1 MNTIKTYKVASLF
14 LVIQWA
20 GIQLLSKFPLFVER
34 YYSNGIYPFLSSI
47 YQFIFSWVPFS
58 VGDIF
63 YICLIIIGLK
73 SIYTLI
79 KTKSFQLKSSMLKFG
94 AFLSVVYLI
103 FNINWGL
110 NYYRQPVHEKLNFEL
125 NEYSESE
132 LVAFTEKL
140 ITKLNAVHLQMVKND
155 TLIYESGKTL
165 KEIKAESILV
175 YSEFETTFHQFK
187 HNSIAVKSSL
197 ISTPLAY
204 MGFGGYLNPFTN
216 EAQVNYL
223 TPLNAYPA
231 TVCHELAHQIGI
243 GPESEANFVG
253 YLAGINSSNLHFQYA
268 GYLNAVRYCLN
279 EIYYNNEAQFEAL
292 KTTLNP
298 GINKDIENQ
307 QAHWEA
313 YQNWTEKYF
322 EFFYDHFLKANN
334 QEDGIKSYSKMVVL
348 LINYYKINNL

>member
-1 MNTIKTYKVASLF
+1 MNSTKTYKIASLF

-20 GIQLLSKFPLFVER
+20 SIQLLSKFPMVVEQ
-34 YYSNGIYPFLSSI
+34 YYSNGLYPFLSKI
-47 YQFIFSWVPFS
+47 YQFIFGWVPFS
-58 VGDIF
+58 VGDLF
-63 YICLIIIGLK
+63 YISLLIVAFKG
-73 SIYTLI
+73 IYSLF
-79 KTKSFQLKSSMLKFG
+79 KTKSFQFKIGFLKFG
-94 AFLSVVYLI
+94 AFLSVIYFI

-110 NYYRQPVHEKLNFEL
+110 NYYRQPVHEKLQFEIS
-125 NEYSESE
+125 EYSENE
-132 LVAFTEKL
+132 LIEFSKKL
-140 ITKLNAVHLQMVKND
+140 ITKLNQVHLQLVENDSMVVINNNS
-155 TLIYESGKTL
+155 IQ
-165 KEIKAESILV
+165 EIKEESYIV
-175 YSEFETTFHQFK
+175 YNEFETKFPEFQHSKIT
-187 HNSIAVKSSL
+187 VKSSL
-197 ISTPLAY
+197 VSLPLAY

-231 TVCHELAHQIGI
+231 TTCHELAHQIGI

-253 YLAGINSSNLHFQYA
+253 YLAGISSSNLHFQYA
-268 GYLNAVRYCLN
+268 AYSNALRYCLN
-279 EIYYNNEAQFEAL
+279 EIYESNEAQFEAL
-292 KTTLNP
+292 KATMNP